1 MTIALSTRLRSPAVD
16 EPAARFRDDV
26 WRGLKLRPRQVPP
39 KYFYD
44 AAGSALFEQIT
55 ALREYYLTR
64 TETAIMR
71 RAKRAMAAALG
82 TNVWLI
88 EYGSGSSTKTR
99 TLLDHLHAP
108 AGYMPVDIS
117 RDHLR
122 ESAARIA
129 MDYPRL
135 RVIPVWGDFTK
146 PIRLPAEHRAAR
158 RRIVYFPGSTLG
170 NFSPAESVRLLRRT
184 ARLVG
189 AGGGMLLGLDCK
201 KAPAILHAAY
211 NDRAGITAQFNRN
224 LLVRI
229 NRELD
234 ADFAP
239 DSFDHYAFY
248 DPAHG
253 RIEMHLVST
262 CDQVVHVAG
271 QPFAFAQGEPIRTEY
286 SYKYGASDRR
296 ALAGKSGF
304 RIQRVWTDPRR
315 WFAVIYM
322 TVV

>member
-1 MTIALSTRLRSPAVD
+1 MTIALTNRPRSD
-16 EPAARFRDDV
+16 LLNEPAARFRDDV
-26 WRGLKLRPRQVPP
+26 WRGLKLRPKQIPA

-55 ALREYYLTR
+55 TLREYYLTR

-71 RAKRAMAAALG
+71 RANRTVAAALG
-82 TNVWLI
+82 SNVWLI

-99 TLLDHLHAP
+99 TLLDRLDAP

-117 RDHLR
+117 RDQLR

-129 MDYPRL
+129 VDYPRL
-135 RVIPVWGDFTK
+135 RVIPVCGDFTK
-146 PIRLPAEHRAAR
+146 RIRLPAEHRGAC

-170 NFSPAESVRLLRRT
+170 NFTPPEAAALLSRT

-189 AGGGMLLGLDCK
+189 PGGGLLLGLDRK

-224 LLVRI
+224 VLLRI

-234 ADFAP
+234 ADFAV
-239 DSFDHYAFY
+239 DSFHHYAFY

-253 RIEMHLVST
+253 RIEMHLVSS

-271 QPFAFAQGEPIRTEY
+271 QAFEFADGEPIRTEY
-286 SYKYGASDRR
+286 SYKYGAGDWR
-296 ALAGKSGF
+296 ALARQSGF
-304 RIQRVWTDPRR
+304 RIQRVWTDRR
-315 WFAVIYM
+315 HWFAVIYM
-322 TVV
+322 TVA

>member
-1 MTIALSTRLRSPAVD
+1 MTVALSHRRRSYLPD
-16 EPAARFRDDV
+16 EPVARFRQDV
-26 WRGLKLRPRQVPP
+26 LSGLRQRPKQIPP

-44 AAGSALFEQIT
+44 AAGSALFERIT
-55 ALREYYLTR
+55 TLREYYLTR

-71 RAKRAMAAALG
+71 RAKGAMAAALG
-82 TNVWLI
+82 TKVWLI

-99 TLLDHLHAP
+99 TLLDELDLP

-129 MDYPRL
+129 LDYPAL
-135 RVIPVWGDFTK
+135 RVIPVCGDFTRRL
-146 PIRLPAEHRAAR
+146 RLPKQHQTASR
-158 RRIVYFPGSTLG
+158 RVVYFPGSTLG
-170 NFSPAESVRLLRRT
+170 NFTPMEAVRLLGRT

-189 AGGGMLLGLDCK
+189 PGGGMLLGVDCK

-211 NDRAGITAQFNRN
+211 NDRAGVTAQFNRN
-224 LLVRI
+224 VLVRI

-234 ADFAP
+234 ADFAL

-248 DPAHG
+248 QPAQG
-253 RIEMHLVST
+253 RIEMHLVSS

-271 QPFAFAQGEPIRTEY
+271 QAFPFVQGEPIRTEC
-286 SYKYGASDRR
+286 SYKYGAGDWR
-296 ALAGKSGF
+296 ALARKSGF
-304 RIQRVWTDPRR
+304 RTERVWTDRR
-315 WFAVIYM
+315 HWFAVIYM

>member
-1 MTIALSTRLRSPAVD
+1 MSVALTNRVRSHLPD
-16 EPAARFRDDV
+16 EPVARFRNDV
-26 WRGLKLRPRQVPP
+26 WHGLKLRPKQIPS

-44 AAGSALFEQIT
+44 AAGSALFEKIT

-64 TETAIMR
+64 TETVIMR

-82 TNVWLI
+82 RDVWLI

-99 TLLDHLHAP
+99 TLLDQLDAP

-122 ESAARIA
+122 LAAAQIA
-129 MDYPRL
+129 ADYPGL
-135 RVIPVWGDFTK
+135 RVIPVHGDFTK
-146 PIRLPAEHRAAR
+146 RIRLPAEHRAAS

-170 NFSPAESVRLLRRT
+170 NFTPPESVGLLRRT
-184 ARLVG
+184 ARLAG
-189 AGGGMLLGLDCK
+189 PGGGMLLGLDCK

-211 NDRAGITAQFNRN
+211 NDRAGITADFNRN
-224 LLVRI
+224 VLVRI

-234 ADFAP
+234 ADFAVN
-239 DSFDHYAFY
+239 SFDHYAFY

-271 QPFAFAQGEPIRTEY
+271 QAFAFVQGEPIRTEF
-286 SYKYGASDRR
+286 SYKYGASDWR
-296 ALAGKSGF
+296 ALARKSGF
-304 RIQRVWTDPRR
+304 RIQRVWTDRR
-315 WFAVIYM
+315 HWFAVIYM

>member
-1 MTIALSTRLRSPAVD
+1 MTIALTNRLRSQVLD
-16 EPAARFRDDV
+16 EPAARFRNDV
-26 WRGLKLRPRQVPP
+26 WHGLKLRPKQIPS

-44 AAGSALFEQIT
+44 ASGSALFERIT

-71 RAKRAMAAALG
+71 RANRAMAAALG
-82 TNVWLI
+82 SNVWLI

-99 TLLDHLHAP
+99 TLLDKLDAP

-117 RDHLR
+117 RDHLG

-129 MDYPRL
+129 ADYPGL
-135 RVIPVWGDFTK
+135 RVIPVCGDFTK
-146 PIRLPAEHRAAR
+146 RIRLPAEHRA

-170 NFSPAESVRLLRRT
+170 NFSPTESVGLLTRT

-189 AGGGMLLGLDCK
+189 PGGGMLLGLDCK
-201 KAPAILHAAY
+201 KTPAILHAAY

-224 LLVRI
+224 MLVRI

-234 ADFAP
+234 ADFAV
-239 DSFDHYAFY
+239 DSFSHYAFY
-248 DPAHG
+248 DPARG
-253 RIEMHLVST
+253 RIEMHLVSSS
-262 CDQVVHVAG
+262 DQVAHVAG
-271 QPFAFAQGEPIRTEY
+271 QAFEFAEGEPIRTEY
-286 SYKYGASDRR
+286 SYKYGPADWR
-296 ALAGKSGF
+296 ALARKSGF
-304 RIQRVWTDPRR
+304 RIQQIWTDRRR
-315 WFAVIYM
+315 WFVVIYM